1 MKKII
6 YTILTIALISTQGF
20 AQDVAVNQLFDE
32 YENREDVT
40 LITLSG
46 KAFDMVSEMK
56 TDQDDP
62 TGFNRIAGQITG
74 FRMLVDDK
82 DFNAKNTAKRT
93 RTMLSSQFE
102 DLMTVRDK
110 GSDIKVTINEADG
123 VVSELIVILGSD
135 SNFVLMSITG
145 HMKLSDVNELTKKL
159 TTMKKDVFAK
169 TIDPSKILI
178 FPSPAKQG
186 DEISVILPNEL
197 NGANVQIYDV
207 SGKIV
212 AEFNA
217 KDNAKKLNSGT
228 FGSGVFILKAVKG
241 DTETTRK
248 FLINP

>member
-6 YTILTIALISTQGF
+6 YSILTVALISTQGF
-20 AQDVAVNQLFDE
+20 TQDVSVKQLFDE

-40 LITLSG
+40 LISLTG
-46 KAFDMVSEMK
+46 KAFDMVSQMK
-56 TDQDDP
+56 TTEDDP

-93 RTMLSSQFE
+93 RTMVSSQFE
-102 DLMTVRDK
+102 DLMTIRDK
-110 GSDIKVTINEADG
+110 GTDIKIAINEAGG
-123 VVSELIVILGSD
+123 VVSELIVIMGSD

-145 HMKLSDVNELTKKL
+145 HMKIDDVNEVTKKL
-159 TTMKKDVFAK
+159 STMKKDVFAK
-169 TIDPSKILI
+169 TIDPSKILV
-178 FPSPAKQG
+178 FPSPATQG
-186 DEISVILPNEL
+186 DEISVILPTEL
-197 NGANVQIYDV
+197 NGANVVIYDV
-207 SGKIV
+207 SGKKV

-217 KDNAKKLNSGT
+217 KDGAKKLNSGT

-241 DTETTRK
+241 DIETTRK

>member
-6 YTILTIALISTQGF
+6 YTILTVALISTQGF
-20 AQDVAVNQLFDE
+20 TQDVAVNQLFDE
-32 YENREDVT
+32 YETREDVT
-40 LITLSG
+40 LITLTG
-46 KAFDMVSEMK
+46 KAFDMVSQMK
-56 TDQDDP
+56 TDEDDP

-82 DFNAKNTAKRT
+82 DFNAKNTARQT
-93 RTMLSSQFE
+93 RSMVSSQFE
-102 DLMTVRDK
+102 DLMTIRDK
-110 GSDIKVTINEADG
+110 GTDIKIAINEANG
-123 VVSELIVILGSD
+123 IVNELIVIMGTD
-135 SNFVLMSITG
+135 SSFVLMSIAG
-145 HMKLSDVNELTKKL
+145 HMKLDDVNEVTKRL
-159 TTMKKDVFAK
+159 STMKKDIFSK
-169 TIDPSKILI
+169 TIDPSKILV

-197 NGANVQIYDV
+197 NGANVEVYDV
-207 SGKIV
+207 SGKKV

-217 KDNAKKLNSGT
+217 KDGAKKLNSGT